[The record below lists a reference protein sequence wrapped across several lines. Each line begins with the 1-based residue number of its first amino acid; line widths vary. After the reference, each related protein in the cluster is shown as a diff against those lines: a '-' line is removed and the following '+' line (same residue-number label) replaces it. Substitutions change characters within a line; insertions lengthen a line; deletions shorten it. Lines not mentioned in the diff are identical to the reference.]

1 MKIINREFFKT
12 FRKAVAFSLFITVL
26 TVLFARILTKEMFTE
41 VFFWTNFL
49 VYGVP
54 LLFLFFFLLKD
65 YKYFDTK
72 KQSLQYS
79 VYQRNS
85 IAIFLGFIFQ
95 IRNVMYPEEQATS
108 FLAYFSGEKT
118 AINFYLMI
126 LAGTILTAYSI
137 FGFLNL
143 LQHQK
148 IVSKL
153 KNQLKKAN

>member
-1 MKIINREFFKT
+1 M
-12 FRKAVAFSLFITVL
+12 
-26 TVLFARILTKEMFTE
+26 
-41 VFFWTNFL
+41 
-49 VYGVP
+49 
-54 LLFLFFFLLKD
+54 D
-65 YKYFDTK
+65 
-72 KQSLQYS
+72 
-79 VYQRNS
+79 
-85 IAIFLGFIFQ
+85 
-95 IRNVMYPEEQATS
+95 PEEQATS